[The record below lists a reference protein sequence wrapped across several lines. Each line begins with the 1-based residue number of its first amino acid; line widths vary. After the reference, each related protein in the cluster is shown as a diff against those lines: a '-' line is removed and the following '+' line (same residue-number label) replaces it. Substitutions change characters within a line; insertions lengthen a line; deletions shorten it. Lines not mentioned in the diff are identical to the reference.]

1 MQSTRRSILPVSSG
15 KGGVGK
21 STVSV
26 NLALGLSLQART
38 ILVDLDPGTSTV
50 RRCFRVNPTKDL
62 YHFFRK
68 GEKLENCITT
78 LPKKLDPHGLFSD
91 FGYIAAPLHF
101 IDDITNFSDQN
112 KSRLIS
118 AINELDGRYIVLD
131 LKAGLDSNVIDFLPF
146 SNSGILVLTPHLPAA
161 THAASDMV
169 KAILFR
175 KLRILFAPD
184 SPFYRGMP
192 NAEYYS
198 SLIHELIQAV
208 EDPYDTSIK
217 NLDHFVEDLRHA
229 LGHHPVI
236 DKIEQSVQHFRVYF
250 ILNMFNELEESYEKA
265 VAPFVS
271 NIVENISQKIKVRNL
286 GWILRDEKIDQSNAQ
301 GRPLLL
307 EHMTPARRSRV
318 DKALE
323 SLESL
328 KARALKGSGSEPPKR
343 PRPPVIPKMTARTAL
358 MNQFDTLQRLYVEQK
373 EANAIDNFHFIID
386 RICYILRAGRVSELG
401 DMSIFT
407 RKELHELVFRRHDSA
422 PEPAAPPSILSGYQP
437 PSVLPPARPAPPS
450 EEDELSID
458 RLFEGFGMVDETG
471 G

>member
-1 MQSTRRSILPVSSG
+1 MSRNTSRRSILPVSSG

-91 FGYIAAPLHF
+91 FGFIAAPAHF

-112 KSRLIS
+112 KSHLIS
-118 AINELDGRYIVLD
+118 AINELDARYIVLD
-131 LKAGLDSNVIDFLPF
+131 LKAGLDPNVIDFLPF
-146 SNSGILVLTPHLPAA
+146 SNSGVLVLTPHLPAA

-192 NAEYYS
+192 NADYYS
-198 SLIHELIQAV
+198 ALVHELITAV

-250 ILNMFNELEESYEKA
+250 ILNMFNELEESYQKA

-328 KARALKGSGSEPPKR
+328 KSRALKTPSNGPEDARGR
-343 PRPPVIPKMTARTAL
+343 PSSPR
-358 MNQFDTLQRLYVEQK
+358 
-373 EANAIDNFHFIID
+373 
-386 RICYILRAGRVSELG
+386 
-401 DMSIFT
+401 
-407 RKELHELVFRRHDSA
+407 
-422 PEPAAPPSILSGYQP
+422 
-437 PSVLPPARPAPPS
+437 
-450 EEDELSID
+450 
-458 RLFEGFGMVDETG
+458 
-471 G
+471 